1 MAQDKPTTIRPTAEM
16 LARVEYLKKQL
27 DLRSLSAVLWYCV
40 NRVYRDEQ
48 AKDGKR

>member
-1 MAQDKPTTIRPTAEM
+1 MAKLQSTSIRVPDDVREM
-16 LARVEYLKKQL
+16 VEYLKTRFRL
-27 DLRSLSAVLWYCV
+27 TSLSAVLWYCV